1 MPDISNIPNAMIDEH
16 EAWHTRPGNPSAGG
30 RAITPWPP
38 TGGGPAA
45 GSGAE
50 FLNWHN
56 GYVERFR
63 QWVASIPAAQR
74 PSDASIAPWT
84 TIPTGFKMGMVGWN
98 ATLAADEAR
107 LQDMSNFGSLDEL
120 GRFLEWSLHGFLHN
134 ASAQMFGES
143 VLLTFA
149 SPRSTY
155 FWRLHGFIDHWRQ
168 QWLDWEAAS
177 GTLNPVPSP
186 FASIPTNGNTV
197 SASIGAPGEIDRFQF
212 TIPETGS
219 YRIRTHGST
228 DVVLYLAGPDNSQ
241 NLIAYDDDGAGGGN
255 ALLAGTLPAA
265 TYFVYI
271 MHYSSAGTGAYEIS
285 VAPL

>member
-1 MPDISNIPNAMIDEH
+1 
-16 EAWHTRPGNPSAGG
+16 
-30 RAITPWPP
+30 
-38 TGGGPAA
+38 
-45 GSGAE
+45 
-50 FLNWHN
+50 
-56 GYVERFR
+56 
-63 QWVASIPAAQR
+63 
-74 PSDASIAPWT
+74 
-84 TIPTGFKMGMVGWN
+84 
-98 ATLAADEAR
+98 
-107 LQDMSNFGSLDEL
+107 
-120 GRFLEWSLHGFLHN
+120 
-134 ASAQMFGES
+134 MFGES